1 MDSMKTTEGLNLL
14 GEELSQFISRYERM
28 EAEKKDLTEGQKEIM
43 AEANGRG
50 YDVPVLKAIIAKRKK
65 DASDLAEFE
74 AVQEM
79 CESALGM

>member
-1 MDSMKTTEGLNLL
+1 MTDTATSANGD
-14 GEELSQFISRYERM
+14 ELRAFIERYERM
-28 EAEKKDLTEGQKEIM
+28 EAEKKDRTEGQKKIM

-74 AVQEM
+74 AVQDM
-79 CESALGM
+79 YESALGM